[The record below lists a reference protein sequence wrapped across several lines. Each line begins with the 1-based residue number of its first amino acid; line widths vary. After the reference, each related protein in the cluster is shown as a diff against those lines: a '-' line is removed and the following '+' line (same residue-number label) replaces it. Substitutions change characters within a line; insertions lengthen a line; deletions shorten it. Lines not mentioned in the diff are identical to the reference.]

1 MIDLNKMQGKV
12 NKLMSVF
19 TKLTSELDSA
29 ISQLNGEIRANEELI
44 EKRKADN
51 AAYENRIKEY
61 ETLKTNV
68 ENIFK

>member
-19 TKLTSELDSA
+19 TKLTSELERA

-51 AAYENRIKEY
+51 VMYENRIKEY

>member
-19 TKLTSELDSA
+19 TKLTGELESA

-51 AAYENRIKEY
+51 VMYENRIKEY

>member
-1 MIDLNKMQGKV
+1 MLDMNKMQGKV

-19 TKLTSELDSA
+19 TKLTGELENA
-29 ISQLNGEIRANEELI
+29 ISQLKSEIRANDELI

-51 AAYENRIKEY
+51 VMYENKIREY

>member
-51 AAYENRIKEY
+51 VMYENRIKEY

>member
-1 MIDLNKMQGKV
+1 MLDMNKMQGKV

-19 TKLTSELDSA
+19 TKLTGELENA
-29 ISQLNGEIRANEELI
+29 ISQLKGEIRANDELI

-51 AAYENRIKEY
+51 VMYENKIKEY